1 MQLIRSERTKIWKST
16 ELYEQYVT
24 FDGIALLRRRL
35 MQKLAEN
42 LMDGCLIIL
51 PSGYASRM
59 ILNSVTLPLLGI
71 NETITAYE
79 SDDIIENDKASKKV
93 ASSIM
98 FEIKEMRK
106 R

>member
-1 MQLIRSERTKIWKST
+1 MIRSERTKFWKST

-24 FDGIALLRRRL
+24 FDGVALLRRRL
-35 MQKLAEN
+35 MLKLAEN

-51 PSGYASRM
+51 PSGCASRM

-71 NETITAYE
+71 NETITTYE
-79 SDDIIENDKASKKV
+79 SDDIENDKASKKV

-98 FEIKEMRK
+98 FEIKEMKK

>member
-1 MQLIRSERTKIWKST
+1 ML
-16 ELYEQYVT
+16 
-24 FDGIALLRRRL
+24 
-35 MQKLAEN
+35 KLAEN

-79 SDDIIENDKASKKV
+79 SDDIENDKASKKV
-93 ASSIM
+93 ASSII
-98 FEIKEMRK
+98 FEIKEMKK

>member
-24 FDGIALLRRRL
+24 FDGIALLRSRL

-59 ILNSVTLPLLGI
+59 ILNPVTSPLLGI
-71 NETITAYE
+71 NETITTYE
-79 SDDIIENDKASKKV
+79 SDDIENDKASKKV

>member
-1 MQLIRSERTKIWKST
+1 MIRSERTKIWKST
-16 ELYEQYVT
+16 ELYEQNVT
-24 FDGIALLRRRL
+24 FDGVAFLRRRL
-35 MQKLAEN
+35 TQKLAEN

-51 PSGYASRM
+51 SSGYASRM
-59 ILNSVTLPLLGI
+59 ILNPVTSSLLGI

-79 SDDIIENDKASKKV
+79 SDDIENDKASKKV

-98 FEIKEMRK
+98 FEIKEMKK

>member
-1 MQLIRSERTKIWKST
+1 
-16 ELYEQYVT
+16 
-24 FDGIALLRRRL
+24 
-35 MQKLAEN
+35 
-42 LMDGCLIIL
+42 
-51 PSGYASRM
+51 M

-98 FEIKEMRK
+98 FEIKEMKK